1 MYRCDC
7 LCQCKHLVYAH
18 LNLWGLQHTLQFL
31 VYFQS
36 HETDTYMG
44 LDSFACKMEHRTYL
58 YLWFYYTESVLVLSL
73 KVCKLFFSFIL
84 VISIFLYFLPTFEL
98 VYFSFIPTIVDFT
111 NEDSS
116 DNQGGIIEANYR
128 RVKQEI
134 LSLVD
139 SEIERIKN
147 TPALSYLIPNK

>member
-1 MYRCDC
+1 
-7 LCQCKHLVYAH
+7 
-18 LNLWGLQHTLQFL
+18 
-31 VYFQS
+31 
-36 HETDTYMG
+36 
-44 LDSFACKMEHRTYL
+44 
-58 YLWFYYTESVLVLSL
+58 VLSL